1 MSCRGF
7 ATHYL
12 KSHKR
17 DLKSHKRALKRASQ
31 KSGKKAPKKALKK
44 SEAGPTIDVGR
55 IKQSRDICLGGLND
69 PRDIYFCGF
78 CDRENKASG

>member
-12 KSHKR
+12 KSHE
-17 DLKSHKRALKRASQ
+17 RALKRASQ
-31 KSGKKAPKKALKK
+31 KSGKKALKK